1 MADTVEGFFSTLEER
16 IDKSKTAGMNAT
28 FQFNVTG
35 DGGGQWYV
43 SLENGSPV
51 VGQGVFESPNITI
64 TAGSTDWLN
73 IVNGK
78 MSGQSAFL
86 TGRLQVHGDMGLAMK
101 LPSILS

>member
-1 MADTVEGFFSTLEER
+1 MSDTVAGFFSTLEER
-16 IDKSKTAGMNAT
+16 IDKTKIAGMKAT

-43 SLENGSPV
+43 SIVDGSPA
-51 VGQGVFESPNITI
+51 VGQGVSESPNITI
-64 TAGSTDWLN
+64 TTGSADWLS

-86 TGRLQVHGDMGLAMK
+86 TGRLQIRGDMGLAMK
-101 LPSILS
+101 LTSILT